1 MVIST
6 GKENILIDYTECL
19 EQQIWP
25 SDKVS
30 ELLNKM
36 IQCGYIN
43 TVNRA
48 YKIFMPVSLINV
60 TVNGRKFFII
70 IDANILQDSILNP
83 FFEFLTQAI
92 SYGEFKENQRYLIE
106 FKSQCSSLK
115 CNVRT
120 ESQLNNSNIS

>member
-6 GKENILIDYTECL
+6 RREDILFDYAECV

-30 ELLNKM
+30 DLLNKM

-48 YKIFMPVSLINV
+48 YKIFMPVSSINV
-60 TVNGRKFFII
+60 TRNGDRELLIVTGI
-70 IDANILQDSILNP
+70 NILQDSILNL
-83 FFEFLTQAI
+83 FFEFMMQTI
-92 SYGEFKENQRYLIE
+92 SYNEFKDSQQYLME
-106 FKSQCSSLK
+106 FKLQCSSLK
-115 CNVRT
+115 SNVCIK
-120 ESQLNNSNIS
+120 LK

>member
-6 GKENILIDYTECL
+6 GREDILLDYTECL

-36 IQCGYIN
+36 IHYGYIN

-48 YKIFMPVSLINV
+48 YKIFMPVSLINLMV
-60 TVNGRKFFII
+60 MAK
-70 IDANILQDSILNP
+70 D
-83 FFEFLTQAI
+83 
-92 SYGEFKENQRYLIE
+92 
-106 FKSQCSSLK
+106 SSL
-115 CNVRT
+115 
-120 ESQLNNSNIS
+120 

>member
-6 GKENILIDYTECL
+6 AREDILLDYTECL

-36 IQCGYIN
+36 VRYDYIN

-48 YKIFMPVSLINV
+48 YKIFMPVSPINV
-60 TVNGRKFFII
+60 TVTVE
-70 IDANILQDSILNP
+70 DSL
-83 FFEFLTQAI
+83 L
-92 SYGEFKENQRYLIE
+92 
-106 FKSQCSSLK
+106 
-115 CNVRT
+115 
-120 ESQLNNSNIS
+120 

>member
-6 GKENILIDYTECL
+6 RREDILLDYEECL

-36 IQCGYIN
+36 IQYGYIN

-48 YKIFMPVSLINV
+48 YKIFMPVSSINYV
-60 TVNGRKFFII
+60 MIAK
-70 IDANILQDSILNP
+70 
-83 FFEFLTQAI
+83 
-92 SYGEFKENQRYLIE
+92 
-106 FKSQCSSLK
+106 
-115 CNVRT
+115 
-120 ESQLNNSNIS
+120 

>member
-6 GKENILIDYTECL
+6 EKEDILLDYTECL

-36 IQCGYIN
+36 VQYGYIN

-48 YKIFMPVSLINV
+48 YKIFMPVS
-60 TVNGRKFFII
+60 
-70 IDANILQDSILNP
+70 
-83 FFEFLTQAI
+83 
-92 SYGEFKENQRYLIE
+92 Y
-106 FKSQCSSLK
+106 
-115 CNVRT
+115 
-120 ESQLNNSNIS
+120 

>member
-6 GKENILIDYTECL
+6 AREDILVDYTECL

-36 IQCGYIN
+36 ILYGYVN

-48 YKIFMPVSLINV
+48 YKIFMPVSSINV
-60 TVNGRKFFII
+60 TVE
-70 IDANILQDSILNP
+70 D
-83 FFEFLTQAI
+83 
-92 SYGEFKENQRYLIE
+92 
-106 FKSQCSSLK
+106 SSL
-115 CNVRT
+115 
-120 ESQLNNSNIS
+120 

>member
-6 GKENILIDYTECL
+6 RREDILLDYAECL

-48 YKIFMPVSLINV
+48 YKIFMPVSSINITRNGGQKFLIV
-60 TVNGRKFFII
+60 IGI
-70 IDANILQDSILNP
+70 NILQDSILNL
-83 FFEFLTQAI
+83 FFEFMMQTI
-92 SYGEFKENQRYLIE
+92 SYSEFKDSQQSLME

-115 CNVRT
+115 SNVCIK
-120 ESQLNNSNIS
+120 LK

>member
-6 GKENILIDYTECL
+6 AREDILLDYTECL

-36 IQCGYIN
+36 VQYGYIN

-48 YKIFMPVSLINV
+48 YKIFMPVSPISV
-60 TVNGRKFFII
+60 TVTVE
-70 IDANILQDSILNP
+70 DSL
-83 FFEFLTQAI
+83 L
-92 SYGEFKENQRYLIE
+92 
-106 FKSQCSSLK
+106 
-115 CNVRT
+115 
-120 ESQLNNSNIS
+120 